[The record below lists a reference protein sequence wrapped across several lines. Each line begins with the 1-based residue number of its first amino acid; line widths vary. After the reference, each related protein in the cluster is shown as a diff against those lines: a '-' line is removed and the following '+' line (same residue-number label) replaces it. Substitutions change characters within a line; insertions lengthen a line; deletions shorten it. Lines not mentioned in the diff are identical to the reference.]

1 MTEGLSGV
9 DDPFGDDLCRDSHP
23 RRRRSAVRRYPGQS
37 RQLSATPRRARRPRR
52 AVPRRAKGP
61 MPMTDVP
68 NFETKFGRR
77 KPCLRYIVP
86 LLGTTCGASVG
97 RGDYTPPSCSAPP
110 VGGGLRPAPL
120 ARSVFLPISV
130 GSEYLPI
137 SCRGGPMCPPGHAFL
152 RDPPTG
158 RHAGRPLQI
167 LLQSSSTPRNRAGT
181 EPRPYSRRTS
191 NAGSRSTRPSSL
203 SSSARRRSARN
214 DRRHQGLP
222 LPSHVPTSPV
232 SAKRPRS
239 SFGKSPVTV
248 TPGWFPKEGPKP
260 FLWSFQGGCQGENRN
275 PP

>member
-9 DDPFGDDLCRDSHP
+9 AGYFGDDLCSDSRPSLATAAHTLRCAP
-23 RRRRSAVRRYPGQS
+23 LARVVDAASPSPVRADAHIG
-37 RQLSATPRRARRPRR
+37 
-52 AVPRRAKGP
+52 
-61 MPMTDVP
+61 
-68 NFETKFGRR
+68 
-77 KPCLRYIVP
+77 P
-86 LLGTTCGASVG
+86 LLGTTCDAPVG

-137 SCRGGPMCPPGHAFL
+137 SRRGGPMCPPGHAFL

-167 LLQSSSTPRNRAGT
+167 LLQSSSTPKNRAGT

-232 SAKRPRS
+232 SARGYSFDSKRISSRKPPTFVGGSPSTQGVTLPRHAGS
-239 SFGKSPVTV
+239 SCPTGCS
-248 TPGWFPKEGPKP
+248 
-260 FLWSFQGGCQGENRN
+260 CQGT
-275 PP
+275 PSAS